1 MADEPNAPETSPG
14 RAGTVTK
21 STNSETAHMTAEERD
36 EYATKLVDRFTTW
49 AGVAG
54 FLPIPFVDMVAI
66 GGLQLQMLRRLTQ
79 IYDVPFSEN
88 RGKALIAILFGTTI
102 PTSSSLGASSVLKA
116 IPVLGTAI
124 AAFVTPVLAA
134 GATYAIGK
142 TFVQHF
148 KSGGTLLDFKPPEY
162 REFLNAQKEMW
173 VKRSSEGPSKPSTS
187 EHPNPSAGPAPAK
200 S

>member
-1 MADEPNAPETSPG
+1 MADQPNASEVSPG
-14 RAGTVTK
+14 RTGTVTK
-21 STNSETAHMTAEERD
+21 STNSETSHMTADERD
-36 EYATKLVDRFTTW
+36 KYATRLVDRFATW

-54 FLPIPFVDMVAI
+54 FLPIPIVDMVAV
-66 GGLQLQMLRRLTQ
+66 GALQLQMLRRLSQ
-79 IYDVPFSEN
+79 IYEVPFSDN
-88 RGKALIAILFGTTI
+88 KGKALIATLFGTTI
-102 PTSSSLGASSVLKA
+102 PTSSSIGAASMLKA

-162 REFLNAQKEMW
+162 REFLTAQKEMW
-173 VKRSSEGPSKPSTS
+173 VKRSSEGSSKPSTS
-187 EHPNPSAGPAPAK
+187 EHPNPSAGSAPAK